1 MPIVVDELITT
12 LEVHDERRIRE
23 IVREEV
29 DRRLRERTVRPV
41 APSRTTDPANPLA
54 GDRGGED

>member
-12 LEVHDERRIRE
+12 LEVQDERRIRE

-29 DRRLRERTVRPV
+29 DRRLRERTARPV
-41 APSRTTDPANPLA
+41 APSRTGDPANPLA